1 MKYITFLFLLS
12 LFCCTKQQEEICFK
26 TFQFNIPL
34 NITPQLDT
42 FKIGDTMWLTS
53 EISNKLEDLNG
64 SELINVENFDF
75 KIRIGFTQFNT
86 EEFNVA
92 EHHFDFINQV
102 GEINQTSMI
111 NTNVIFEEKEDSKA
125 LPVGLVPKKIG
136 GFYIS
141 FYNLRDDLQEVSLI
155 DTNCIQFVDINYN
168 MNDGNNNL
176 HFIKESVSPANVTP
190 IETLQKFGN
199 FAFWVVE

>member
-1 MKYITFLFLLS
+1 
-12 LFCCTKQQEEICFK
+12 
-26 TFQFNIPL
+26 
-34 NITPQLDT
+34 
-42 FKIGDTMWLTS
+42 
-53 EISNKLEDLNG
+53 
-64 SELINVENFDF
+64 
-75 KIRIGFTQFNT
+75 
-86 EEFNVA
+86 
-92 EHHFDFINQV
+92 
-102 GEINQTSMI
+102 MI

-125 LPVGLVPKKIG
+125 LSVGLVPKKIG

-190 IETLQKFGN
+190 IESLQKFGN